1 VTAGAGSKEDEHAE
15 LQRLRAELRNLR
27 QRGAPPPQATVRHRG
42 RWRAPVAVVLITLGC
57 ILAPVAVLGVWAGN
71 QVTNTDRYVA
81 NMTPLISQPSI
92 QHALSDKITTEITTR
107 LDAKALTTQVAA
119 ELSRDNLP
127 RLSTLLTNFSGP
139 IASGINGFVGT
150 AVSRIVASPAMATLW
165 VQANRTAHAGLVK
178 VLSGQGNGA
187 LAEQNG
193 EVVLQIGPLITQ
205 VQQQLTARGL
215 TFANKIPT
223 VNATF
228 PLFAAPNLAKAQ
240 QGYRLINAL
249 KWLLPFLSVL
259 LMVAGIFVARGRRHG
274 LIGAALGLSASMLV
288 LAVALLIARS
298 IYLRSVPSTALP
310 ADAAAALYDT
320 LVRFIKDGLRVLLL
334 VGLVIAAGAFLTG
347 PSAAAVRVRGAA
359 RSGIGWTRGQFER
372 AGLRTGP
379 VGTWVAVH
387 KTLLRIGALAVV
399 ALIFVF
405 WGQPSLALVIWLVV
419 LLLVVLGLIELLGG
433 HSVPSAKGDG
443 PSARGDGPSAKGDVP
458 SAQGGARA

>member
-1 VTAGAGSKEDEHAE
+1 
-15 LQRLRAELRNLR
+15 
-27 QRGAPPPQATVRHRG
+27 
-42 RWRAPVAVVLITLGC
+42 VAALLITLGC

-71 QVTNTDRYVA
+71 QISNTDRYVA

-92 QHALSDKITTEITTR
+92 QHALSDRITTEITTR
-107 LDAKALTTQVAA
+107 LDAQALTAQVAA
-119 ELSRDNLP
+119 ELKRNNLP
-127 RLSTLLTNFSGP
+127 RLSTLLGNFSGP
-139 IASGINGFVGT
+139 IANGINGFVGT
-150 AVSRIVASPAMATLW
+150 TVSKAVASPAMATLW
-165 VQANRTAHAGLVK
+165 VQANRTSHASLVK
-178 VLSGQGNGA
+178 VLSGQGNGSLA
-187 LAEQNG
+187 LVNG
-193 EVVLQIGPLITQ
+193 EVVLQLGPLITQ
-205 VQQQLTARGL
+205 VQQQLSARGL

-288 LAVALLIARS
+288 LAVALAIARV
-298 IYLRSVPSTALP
+298 IYLRSVPSSALP

-347 PSAAAVRVRGAA
+347 PSAAAVRVRAAA
-359 RSGIGWTRGQFER
+359 RAGIDWTRGQFER

-379 VGTWVAVH
+379 VGTWVAPH
-387 KTLLRIGALAVV
+387 KTVLRIGALAVA

-405 WGQPSLALVIWLVV
+405 SGQPSLALVIWLVV
-419 LLLVVLGLIELLGG
+419 LLLVVLGIIELLGG
-433 HSVPSAKGDG
+433 HGAPSAKGG
-443 PSARGDGPSAKGDVP
+443 APGAKGGAP
-458 SAQGGARA
+458 GAEGGARA